1 MSESLAP
8 TADHRPDGPIRIPV
22 DHRVDPAWVPEAPLA
37 PPSAHGGLID
47 VFRRRYLLKLL
58 VQKEI
63 QARYQGSV
71 LGLLWSYVQP
81 LVRFAMYF
89 FVIGIV
95 LGLHTSVPNYA
106 IHIFSAIVM
115 VHFFTENFTSGTR
128 AIVRNK
134 ALVRKMAMPREMFPV
149 AAVIVSAIHTFPQ
162 MLILFIGAVVTGWT
176 PSVAS
181 IGAALLSIAI
191 ITVFGTALALLF
203 SALNVFFR
211 DFQNIVST
219 LTIFTH
225 WAVPM
230 IYPFARLANGLADH
244 KWLYYLYL
252 ADPLAP
258 AVLLM
263 QRAFW
268 IPTFPNCSATVST
281 NCLPHGDPA
290 LVGFPDLPH
299 HYWLL
304 GWVTLLVSFVVLG
317 LCQLAFNRL
326 ENKIAERV

>member
-1 MSESLAP
+1 
-8 TADHRPDGPIRIPV
+8 
-22 DHRVDPAWVPEAPLA
+22 
-37 PPSAHGGLID
+37 
-47 VFRRRYLLKLL
+47 
-58 VQKEI
+58 
-63 QARYQGSV
+63 
-71 LGLLWSYVQP
+71 
-81 LVRFAMYF
+81 MYF
-89 FVIGIV
+89 FVIGLI
-95 LGLHTSVPNYA
+95 LGLHRTVDNYA
-106 IHIFSAIVM
+106 IHIFAAITV
-115 VHFFTENFTSGTR
+115 VHFFTETFTSGTR

-134 ALVRKMAMPREMFPV
+134 AIVRKMAMPREMFPV

-162 MLILFIGAVVTGWT
+162 MLLLFVGAVATGWHF
-176 PSVAS
+176 SVLNV
-181 IGAALLSIAI
+181 AAAVLSLAI
-191 ITVFGTALALLF
+191 VTVFGTALALLF

-230 IYPFARLANGLADH
+230 IYPFAKFATSSMAANNP
-244 KWLYYLYL
+244 WLYYLYL

-268 IPTFPNCSATVST
+268 LPTFETQSQM
-281 NCLPHGDPA
+281 GY
-290 LVGFPDLPH
+290 PDLPH

-304 GWVTLLVSFVVLG
+304 GLVTLAGSFVVLG
-317 LCQLAFNRL
+317 ICQMAFTRL

>member
-1 MSESLAP
+1 MTEATPSG
-8 TADHRPDGPIRIPV
+8 GPRAGQTIAIPV
-22 DHRVDPAWVPEAPLA
+22 EHTVDPSRVPDMPLA
-37 PPSAHGGLID
+37 APSANGGLLD

-81 LVRFAMYF
+81 LVRFLMYF
-89 FVIGIV
+89 VVMGYV
-95 LGLHTSVPNYA
+95 LQLHKSVPNYA

-115 VHFFTENFTSGTR
+115 VHFFTETFSSGTR
-128 AIVRNK
+128 SIVHNK
-134 ALVRKMAMPREMFPV
+134 AIVRKMAMPREMFPV

-162 MLILFIGAVVTGWT
+162 MVIVMVGAMLTGWT
-176 PSVAS
+176 PSLPI
-181 IGAALLSIAI
+181 IGAALLGIAI
-191 ITVFGTALALLF
+191 VTVFGTALALLF
-203 SALNVFFR
+203 SAMNVFFR
-211 DFQNIVST
+211 DFQNIVQT
-219 LTIFTH
+219 LNIFTH

-230 IYPFARLANGLADH
+230 IYPFERLATSGLMQQH
-244 KWLYYLYL
+244 QWLYWLYL

-268 IPTFPNCSATVST
+268 LPTT
-281 NCLPHGDPA
+281 NYEIGWPY
-290 LVGFPDLPH
+290 LPH

-304 GWVTLLVSFVVLG
+304 GLVTLAVSFVVLL
-317 LCQLAFNRL
+317 LCQMAFNRM

>member
-1 MSESLAP
+1 MSESLVP
-8 TADHRPDGPIRIPV
+8 TNGQRTDQPIRVPV
-22 DHRVDPAWVPEAPLA
+22 EHRVDPSWVPDAPLSA
-37 PPSAHGGLID
+37 PSPHGGLVD

-81 LVRFAMYF
+81 LVRFVMYF

-95 LGLHTSVPNYA
+95 LGLHSTVPNYA

-115 VHFFTENFTSGTR
+115 VHYFTETFTSGTR

-162 MLILFIGAVVTGWT
+162 MLILFIGAVATGWRPDAT
-176 PSVAS
+176 S
-181 IGAALLSIAI
+181 IGAALLSMAI

-211 DFQNIVST
+211 DFQNIVAT

-230 IYPFARLANGLADH
+230 IYPFARLAQSGLMERH
-244 KWLYYLYL
+244 HWLYYLYL

-268 IPTFPNCSATVST
+268 LPTFEEPSQI
-281 NCLPHGDPA
+281 GY
-290 LVGFPDLPH
+290 PDLPH

-304 GWVTLLVSFVVLG
+304 GWATLLVSFVVLG
-317 LCQLAFNRL
+317 ICQLAFNRL

>member
-1 MSESLAP
+1 MSERVTSGGANEP
-8 TADHRPDGPIRIPV
+8 VTIPV
-22 DHRVDPAWVPEAPLA
+22 EHEVDPARVPDAPLE
-37 PPSAHGGLID
+37 PPYAHGGLLD
-47 VFRRRYLLKLL
+47 VLRRRYLLKLL

-71 LGLLWSYVQP
+71 LGLFWSYVQP
-81 LVRFAMYF
+81 LVRFLMYF

-95 LGLHTSVPNYA
+95 LQLHKSVPNYA
-106 IHIFSAIVM
+106 IHIFAGMVT
-115 VHFFTENFTSGTR
+115 VHFFTETFSSGTR

-162 MLILFIGAVVTGWT
+162 LLILLIGAVASGWT
-176 PSVAS
+176 PDALS
-181 IGAALLSIAI
+181 IGAALLGLAI
-191 ITVFGTALALLF
+191 VTVFGTGLALVF
-203 SALNVFFR
+203 SAWNVFYR

-219 LTIFTH
+219 LQIFTH

-230 IYPFARLANGLADH
+230 IYPFGQLATSSLMLDNR
-244 KWLYYLYL
+244 WLYYLYL
-252 ADPLAP
+252 SDPLAP

-268 IPTFPNCSATVST
+268 LPIST
-281 NCLPHGDPA
+281 P
-290 LVGFPDLPH
+290 PDKIGYPEMPQ

-304 GWVTLLVSFVVLG
+304 GWGMLAASCVVLV
-317 LCQLAFNRL
+317 LCQMAFTRL